1 MIREGS
7 MATALPG
14 RGPGGTSSDRRRKAW
29 ADNAAEGRLRAHVAR
44 LKLLHE

>member
-14 RGPGGTSSDRRRKAW
+14 RGPGGTSDRRPKAW
-29 ADNAAEGRLRAHVAR
+29 ADNGAEGRLRAHVAR